1 MLFPILIFSA
11 AVFLNGATD
20 AANAVTGPVAAG
32 VLRLPRAAL
41 LAAAMNLCGMLLF
54 SVLSPG
60 VYATV
65 SELAD
70 FPPQQGGMAVTAA
83 MLAVV
88 LWAGAAWRFGIP
100 TSESHGLIAGL
111 AGAALALGAPMPD
124 LWAWGRVGL
133 GLICSVLGGLVCG
146 RLASR
151 FLLPLQKR
159 RFWRDGTVL
168 GCAATA
174 LLHGAQDGQKFLG
187 LAVAAGVLSRGSIA
201 VFCCGALM
209 LCGTLFGGRRTVEK
223 LGRDMADADAYVAA
237 CADLG
242 SAVALT
248 AMTVAGLPVS
258 TTHVKTVALSAAARG
273 CGRRTD
279 SGVLLQLLF
288 AWVTTFPACGL
299 LSYGITKVILLL

>member
-11 AVFLNGATD
+11 AIFLNGATD

-60 VYATV
+60 VCATV
-65 SELAD
+65 SLLAA
-70 FPPQQGGMAVTAA
+70 FPPGSGGTAVTAA

-88 LWAGAAWRFGIP
+88 LFAGAAWRFGIP

-111 AGAALALGAPMPD
+111 AGAALALHAPMPD
-124 LWAWGRVGL
+124 PWAWARVGL
-133 GLICSVLGGLVCG
+133 GLLCSAAGGYSFG
-146 RLASR
+146 RLAAR
-151 FLLPLQKR
+151 LLLPLRKR
-159 RFWRDGTVL
+159 SFWKGTTVL

-187 LAVAAGVLSRGSIA
+187 LAVAAGVLGRSNIA

-209 LCGTLFGGRRTVEK
+209 LCGTLLGGRRTVEK
-223 LGRDMADADAYVAA
+223 LGQDMADADAYTAA

-242 SAVALT
+242 SAAALAAIT
-248 AMTVAGLPVS
+248 FAGIPVS
-258 TTHVKTVALSAAARG
+258 TTHVKAVALSAAANAG
-273 CGRRTD
+273 GRRTD
-279 SGVLLQLLF
+279 PAVFRELLL
-288 AWVTTFPACGL
+288 AWIITFPACGIL
-299 LSYGITKVILLL
+299 AYGITKAILLL